1 MTSLPDF
8 PSEDRYRLLV
18 GAVRDYAIYLL
29 DANGRVSS
37 WNPGAERFKGYGADE
52 IIGQH
57 FSVFYTPEDQ
67 KAGVPERALETA
79 RREGRFEAEGW
90 RVRKD
95 GSTFW
100 CSVVIDPVHDDRGV
114 LVGYAKITRD
124 ITEQKERHEQLQEA
138 RDSMHHAQRMDAI
151 GRLTGGVAHDFNNF
165 LTAIRFSA
173 EFIKRYPELPP
184 SLMRYVGIIID
195 TTEKAAQLTRQL
207 LAYAKRQPLQP
218 HAFDVRDSLASMR
231 ELFETSV
238 GSHVAISYEFG
249 PGDCTIFADP
259 AQLESALLNL
269 VINARDAM
277 PSGGQLKIMAQVVP
291 DASDLEGHTK
301 LNGPHVALSVQDT
314 GAGIAPGVLAHVFE
328 PFFTTKGQHENSG
341 LGLSQVQGF
350 VQQSGGDVTVDSTVG
365 KGTTFT
371 LYLPAVTSPG
381 EVVETPAAGV
391 ILNVPV
397 VLMTTITAA
406 FATIATFG
414 IAFGVE
420 TAERTLAL
428 ILGTLATRALFLGR
442 PSRLG
447 IRLFGLGN
455 GRGVIERRIEICLGI
470 LDQARAELV
479 AQRAA
484 AHLEHMAFRQL
495 TELERAVGDADQ
507 AVDLEAERAEHVLD
521 FAVLAFAQ
529 AHSDPDVGSLRAVE
543 RRVDRAIEHSLD
555 GNAFLQLVQRFLI
568 DLTMSAH

>member
-37 WNPGAERFKGYGADE
+37 WNPGAERFKGYSADE

-57 FSVFYTPEDQ
+57 FSVFYTAKDRN
-67 KAGVPERALETA
+67 AGVPRRALETA

-100 CSVVIDPVHDDRGV
+100 CSVVIDPVHDDRGE
-114 LVGYAKITRD
+114 LVGYAKVTRD
-124 ITEQKERHEQLQEA
+124 ITEQKERREQLQEA
-138 RDSMHHAQRMDAI
+138 RDSMHHAQRMEAI

-173 EFIKRYPELPP
+173 EFIKRYPDLPA

-218 HAFDVRDSLASMR
+218 HVFDVRDSLASMR
-231 ELFETSV
+231 QLFETSV
-238 GSHVAISYEFG
+238 GASVAISYEFG

-259 AQLESALLNL
+259 GQLESALLNL

-277 PSGGQLKIMAQVVP
+277 PSGGQLKISAQVVP
-291 DASDLEGHTK
+291 DASAVEDNTK
-301 LNGPHVALSVQDT
+301 LNGPHVALSVQDS
-314 GAGIAPGVLAHVFE
+314 GAGIEPTVLAHVFE

-350 VQQSGGDVTVDSTVG
+350 VQQSGGDVTVDSSVG
-365 KGTTFT
+365 EGTTFT
-371 LYLPAVTSPG
+371 LYLPAAKAPGATADAPASGVMVQVPARREVLLVEDNRMVG
-381 EVVETPAAGV
+381 EVVSAWLAELGQELTWTVDAEKALHELEQRDGGFDLAILDLVLPGMNGMDLARHIRERWPAIRIVLASGYSDAMAG
-391 ILNVPV
+391 P
-397 VLMTTITAA
+397 
-406 FATIATFG
+406 
-414 IAFGVE
+414 
-420 TAERTLAL
+420 
-428 ILGTLATRALFLGR
+428 RALGFPVMQKPYSVEALMQ
-442 PSRLG
+442 
-447 IRLFGLGN
+447 
-455 GRGVIERRIEICLGI
+455 V
-470 LDQARAELV
+470 
-479 AQRAA
+479 
-484 AHLEHMAFRQL
+484 L
-495 TELERAVGDADQ
+495 TED
-507 AVDLEAERAEHVLD
+507 
-521 FAVLAFAQ
+521 
-529 AHSDPDVGSLRAVE
+529 AHSMP
-543 RRVDRAIEHSLD
+543 
-555 GNAFLQLVQRFLI
+555 
-568 DLTMSAH
+568 

>member
-29 DANGRVSS
+29 DAKGRVSS

-57 FSVFYTPEDQ
+57 FSVFYTPEDRN
-67 KAGVPERALETA
+67 AGVPERALETA

-138 RDSMHHAQRMDAI
+138 RDSMHHAQRMEAI

-259 AQLESALLNL
+259 GQLESALLNL
-269 VINARDAM
+269 IMNARDAM
-277 PSGGQLKIMAQVVP
+277 PAGGQLKILAKVVP
-291 DASDLEGHTK
+291 DASELEDHTK

-365 KGTTFT
+365 KGSTFT

-381 EVVETPAAGV
+381 EVVEAPAAGV

-397 VLMTTITAA
+397 RRQVLLVEDNRMVGEVVSAWLAELGQDLTWTVDAEKALHELEQRNGGFDLAILDLVLPGMNGMELARR
-406 FATIATFG
+406 IRENWPG
-414 IAFGVE
+414 IRIV
-420 TAERTLAL
+420 LAS
-428 ILGTLATRALFLGR
+428 GYSDAMAGPRALGFPVMQKPYSVEALMQ
-442 PSRLG
+442 
-447 IRLFGLGN
+447 
-455 GRGVIERRIEICLGI
+455 V
-470 LDQARAELV
+470 
-479 AQRAA
+479 
-484 AHLEHMAFRQL
+484 L
-495 TELERAVGDADQ
+495 TEDA
-507 AVDLEAERAEHVLD
+507 H
-521 FAVLAFAQ
+521 
-529 AHSDPDVGSLRAVE
+529 
-543 RRVDRAIEHSLD
+543 
-555 GNAFLQLVQRFLI
+555 
-568 DLTMSAH
+568 TMP